1 MTPFEY
7 MAAYEIGLEMGLYS
21 LDDLRQF
28 LNLQMRRGETPYLY
42 TDVFLSIG
50 KGQEEV
56 INTIFYN
63 LQGNYTADRSL
74 NSSVRRMLIAAIR
87 NKWDFGRIST
97 EQCVGMLEKLNDYFE
112 TDGSCATIG
121 EFYRL
126 NQSGSYS
133 DRDFAALLGGILL
146 SGDQ

>member
-28 LNLQMRRGETPYLY
+28 LNLQMRRGQTPYLY
-42 TDVFLSIG
+42 TDVFLSIS

-97 EQCVGMLEKLNDYFE
+97 EQQV
-112 TDGSCATIG
+112 
-121 EFYRL
+121 RL
-126 NQSGSYS
+126 SQHY
-133 DRDFAALLGGILL
+133 
-146 SGDQ
+146 